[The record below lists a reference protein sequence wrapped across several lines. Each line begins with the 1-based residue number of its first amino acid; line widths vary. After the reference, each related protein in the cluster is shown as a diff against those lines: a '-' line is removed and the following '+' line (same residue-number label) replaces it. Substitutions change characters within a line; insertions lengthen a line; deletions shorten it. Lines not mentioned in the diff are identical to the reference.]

1 MSDLR
6 WARAAIFV
14 AIAARTMEISRI
26 AMSQCDLHGGRLEAM
41 RGRDWWRAKDP
52 TAIFEETRMADR
64 IQDSNRRRMI
74 RLTVFGL
81 AAPSL
86 GVALTSGVALAA
98 DPPEVSET
106 DPQAAA
112 LKYKKDATKAPE
124 RKDASAT
131 CGNCA
136 LYTGKAGAATGPCT
150 LFQGKLVSAK
160 GWCSAWAKKA

>member
-1 MSDLR
+1 
-6 WARAAIFV
+6 
-14 AIAARTMEISRI
+14 
-26 AMSQCDLHGGRLEAM
+26 
-41 RGRDWWRAKDP
+41 
-52 TAIFEETRMADR
+52 MADR

-74 RLTVFGL
+74 RLTVLGL

-86 GVALTSGVALAA
+86 GRCSYERGSDRSRPA
-98 DPPEVSET
+98 EVSET

-112 LKYKKDATKAPE
+112 LKYKKDATKATE

-131 CGNCA
+131 CANCA

-150 LFQGKLVSAK
+150 LFPGKLVSAK

>member
-1 MSDLR
+1 
-6 WARAAIFV
+6 
-14 AIAARTMEISRI
+14 
-26 AMSQCDLHGGRLEAM
+26 
-41 RGRDWWRAKDP
+41 
-52 TAIFEETRMADR
+52 MADR

-74 RLTVFGL
+74 RLTVLGL

-86 GVALTSGVALAA
+86 GVALTGGVALAA